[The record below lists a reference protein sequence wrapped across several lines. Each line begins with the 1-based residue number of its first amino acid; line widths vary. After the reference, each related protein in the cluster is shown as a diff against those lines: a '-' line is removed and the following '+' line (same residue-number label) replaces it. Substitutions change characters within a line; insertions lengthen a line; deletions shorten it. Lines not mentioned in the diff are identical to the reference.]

1 MSANEFAMVSSQ
13 PTTPAVMEDDN
24 NFIMS
29 LTAPKNECF
38 CSIVANTAE
47 EKKALFN
54 ATNNPDHRLKEFVN
68 KPIKVKDVFVEVVE
82 CTNRE
87 TGEVRKCPRIVLI
100 DDKGVSYTAVSI
112 GVFSALRKLF
122 TIYGTPDTWEKP
134 LTLTPK
140 TIEKDKFSILTIA
153 M

>member
-1 MSANEFAMVSSQ
+1 MSNEFAMVADQS
-13 PTTPAVMEDDN
+13 TTPTMLEDDN

-29 LTAPKNECF
+29 LTAPKEACF
-38 CSIVANTAE
+38 CSLTAKTAE

-54 ATNNPDHRLKEFVN
+54 ATNDPTHCIKEFIN

-82 CTNRE
+82 CTNHD

-112 GVFSALRKLF
+112 GVFSALRKIF
-122 TIYGTPDTWEKP
+122 SIFGTPDAWEKP
-134 LTLTPK
+134 ITVTPK
-140 TIEKDKFSILTIA
+140 LIEKNQYNVLTIT

>member
-1 MSANEFAMVSSQ
+1 MSNEFSMV
-13 PTTPAVMEDDN
+13 TTENANPAVMEDDN

-29 LTAPKNECF
+29 LTAPKEACF
-38 CSIVANTAE
+38 CSVVAKTE
-47 EKKALFN
+47 DEKKILFK
-54 ATNNPDHRLKEFVN
+54 ATNDPDHRIKEFVN

-100 DDKGVSYTAVSI
+100 DDKKVSYTAVSL

-122 TIYGTPDTWEKP
+122 SIFGTPDTWEKP
-134 LTLTPK
+134 ITVTPK
-140 TIEKDKFSILTIA
+140 TIEKDKYSILTLS

>member
-1 MSANEFAMVSSQ
+1 MSTNEFAMVSSQ
-13 PTTPAVMEDDN
+13 TTTPVAMDDDN
-24 NFIMS
+24 NFIVS
-29 LTAPKNECF
+29 LTAPKQECF
-38 CSIVANTAE
+38 CSMTANTPE

-54 ATNNPDHRLKEFVN
+54 ATNDPDHRIKEYVN

-100 DDKGVSYTAVSI
+100 DEKGVSYTAVSI

-122 TIYGTPDTWEKP
+122 TIYGTPDAWEKP
-134 LTLTPK
+134 ISLTPK
-140 TIEKDKFSILTIA
+140 LIEKDKFSILTLS

>member
-1 MSANEFAMVSSQ
+1 MSNELAMVANQ
-13 PTTPAVMEDDN
+13 PTTPTMLEDDN

-29 LTAPKNECF
+29 LTAPKEACF
-38 CSIVANTAE
+38 CSLTADTAE
-47 EKKALFN
+47 KKKSLFN
-54 ATNNPDHRLKEFVN
+54 ATNDPDHRIKEFVN

-82 CTNRE
+82 CTNRD

-112 GVFSALRKLF
+112 GVFSALRKIF
-122 TIYGTPDTWEKP
+122 SIFGTPDTWEEP
-134 LTLTPK
+134 ITVTPK
-140 TIEKDKFSILTIA
+140 LIEKNPYSVLTIT